1 MAVFRGGGGYYIAQ
15 QKLKDGELPISE
27 NNDCSV
33 LWGQKTRHPVTGG
46 KVTHLGQGWQLG
58 DFIVCGWKPYWSA
71 WVSTVLVPLS
81 LAFTMTLGYFFH
93 GHDPENYFFF
103 SDWRLAILFSVSTVF
118 IYYAAFHA
126 RFPRFVIFDR
136 RHGLVHLPRFFSRRQ
151 DSIRW
156 QDADFC
162 IIDTRGGYLMDKTAT
177 VLLTAPPPW
186 DLRSQG
192 CCKPWKQIMFGMGEG
207 DDPDNADAE
216 PAFRN
221 IVRFMMEPPSKGVPL
236 KDLVDTDCAISSQ
249 YKNNLRLFRTKLGR
263 ETSLLDPERL
273 PSKPNWI
280 KDRFG
285 NWKKVG
291 PGACARA
298 GWFGLWGQTHTL
310 PPHLRGTKAD
320 PAYRQD
326 PNAPDPADRWFT
338 REEDP
343 DGTGELVS
351 QPQEVIEAVLREG
364 MPALDRFPSA
374 KARAER
380 TRADALARQ
389 AISPAASP
397 DQEQPIKVALSGE
410 ARSAIKKGVLFTV
423 LVGGALALGII
434 GGLTVQ

>member
-1 MAVFRGGGGYYIAQ
+1 
-15 QKLKDGELPISE
+15 
-27 NNDCSV
+27 
-33 LWGQKTRHPVTGG
+33 
-46 KVTHLGQGWQLG
+46 
-58 DFIVCGWKPYWSA
+58 
-71 WVSTVLVPLS
+71 
-81 LAFTMTLGYFFH
+81 
-93 GHDPENYFFF
+93 
-103 SDWRLAILFSVSTVF
+103 
-118 IYYAAFHA
+118 
-126 RFPRFVIFDR
+126 
-136 RHGLVHLPRFFSRRQ
+136 
-151 DSIRW
+151 
-156 QDADFC
+156 
-162 IIDTRGGYLMDKTAT
+162 
-177 VLLTAPPPW
+177 
-186 DLRSQG
+186 
-192 CCKPWKQIMFGMGEG
+192 MFGMGEG